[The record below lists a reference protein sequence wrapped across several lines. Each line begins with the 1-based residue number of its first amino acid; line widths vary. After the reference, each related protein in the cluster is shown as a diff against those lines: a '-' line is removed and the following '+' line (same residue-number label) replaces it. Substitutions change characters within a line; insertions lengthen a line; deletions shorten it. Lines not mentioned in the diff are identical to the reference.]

1 MSITD
6 KAPGTTSGIDRA
18 RIEEVLGRT
27 PKGLLINGA
36 WRAAS
41 DGGTFEVENPATGE
55 VIATLASA
63 TRADAAAAM
72 DAAATAQE
80 GWARTSARSRS
91 EILRAAFDL
100 VVERA
105 EDLALLMTLEMGKPF
120 AEALGEV
127 KYGGEFLRW
136 FSEEAV
142 RDYGRYVESPEG
154 NLRMLVTRK
163 PVGPCLLITPWNFP
177 LAMATRKVAPAVAAG
192 CTMVLKPARLTPLT
206 SQYFAALMLEAGI
219 PAGVLNVVSSASAAD
234 VSEPIMA
241 DPRLRKVSFTG
252 STPVGKQLMKAAT
265 DQVLRTSM
273 ELGGNGPLIV
283 FEDADIDKAV
293 AGAMAAK
300 MRNMG
305 EACTAAN
312 RLLVHEDVA
321 EQFVAKLA
329 EQMGALTVGNGV
341 DEGVQVGPLV
351 EAKARDS
358 VEAFVNDAVERGA
371 KVVVGGARIEGPG
384 YFFAP
389 TLLTDVPHDARV
401 VREEIFGP
409 VAPVVTFSTEDEAVA
424 LANATEYGLASYVFT
439 ENISRGL
446 RIGDRIEF
454 GLMGLNVGVISN
466 AAAPFGGVKQSG
478 LGREGGAEGLAE
490 YTTTQ
495 YIGVE
500 NPWGNLP
507 PSGAGTP
514 A

>member
-1 MSITD
+1 MSITE
-6 KAPGTTSGIDRA
+6 KAATAASLQERVSA
-18 RIEEVLGRT
+18 LLAAT
-27 PKGLLINGA
+27 PTGLLIDGV
-36 WRAAS
+36 WRDAS
-41 DGGTFEVENPATGE
+41 DGGTFEVENPATGQ
-55 VIATLASA
+55 VIATMASA

-72 DAAATAQE
+72 DAAANAQQS
-80 GWARTSARSRS
+80 WARTPARERA
-91 EILRAAFDL
+91 EILRRAFDL
-100 VVERA
+100 VQERA
-105 EDLALLMTLEMGKPF
+105 EDLALLMTLEMGKPVT
-120 AEALGEV
+120 EAAGEV

-142 RDYGRYVESPEG
+142 RDYGRYAPTPEG

-206 SQYFAALMLEAGI
+206 SQYFAQIMCEAGI
-219 PAGVLNVVSSASAAD
+219 PAGVLNVVSSKSASD

-265 DQVLRTSM
+265 DNVLRTSM

-293 AGAMAAK
+293 TGAMAAK

-312 RLLVHEDVA
+312 RLLVHQDVA
-321 EQFVAKLA
+321 EEFIAKLA
-329 EQMGALTVGNGV
+329 EKMSALTVGNGV
-341 DEGVQVGPLV
+341 EDGVQVGPLV

-358 VEAFVNDAVERGA
+358 VEAFVEDAVARGA
-371 KVVVGGARIEGPG
+371 RVVVGGSRVDGPG
-384 YFFAP
+384 YFFQP
-389 TLLTDVPHDARV
+389 TLLADVPTDARAV
-401 VREEIFGP
+401 TEEIFGP
-409 VAPVVTFSTEDEAVA
+409 VAPVVTFATEDEAVE

-478 LGREGGAEGLAE
+478 LGREGGAEGIAE
-490 YTTTQ
+490 YTSTQ

-500 NPWGNLP
+500 NPWADLP
-507 PSGAGTP
+507 NPGTGTP

>member
-1 MSITD
+1 MTDRIT
-6 KAPGTTSGIDRA
+6 
-18 RIEEVLGRT
+18 EVLGRT
-27 PKGLLINGA
+27 PTGLLINGQ
-36 WRAAS
+36 WRDAS
-41 DGGTFEVENPATGE
+41 DGSTFEVENPATGQ
-55 VIATLASA
+55 VLATMASA
-63 TRADAAAAM
+63 TRQDSQAAM
-72 DAAATAQE
+72 DAAADAQE
-80 GWARTSARSRS
+80 SWARTPARERS

-100 VVERA
+100 VQERA
-105 EDLALLMTLEMGKPF
+105 EDLALLMTLEMGKPL
-120 AEALGEV
+120 AEAAGEV
-127 KYGGEFLRW
+127 TYGGEFLRW
-136 FSEEAV
+136 FAEEAV
-142 RDYGRYVESPEG
+142 RDYGRYLESPEG
-154 NLRMLVTRK
+154 NLRMLVTHK

-206 SQYFAALMLEAGI
+206 SQYFAALMLEAGL
-219 PAGVLNVVSSASAAD
+219 PAGVLNVVSSASAAA

-265 DQVLRTSM
+265 DNVLRTSM

-312 RLLVHEDVA
+312 RLLVHEDVV
-321 EQFVAKLA
+321 EEFVAKMA
-329 EQMGALTVGNGV
+329 EKMAALTVGNGV
-341 DEGVQVGPLV
+341 EDGVTVGPMV

-358 VEAFVNDAVERGA
+358 VEEFVTDAVQRGA
-371 KVVVGGARIEGPG
+371 KVVVGGSRVDGPG

-389 TLLTDVPHDARV
+389 TLLRDVPRDARAV
-401 VREEIFGP
+401 TEEIFGP
-409 VAPVVTFSTEDEAVA
+409 VAPVVTFADEDEAVA

-478 LGREGGAEGLAE
+478 LGREGGAEGLHE

-500 NPWGNLP
+500 NPWATVPTPGT
-507 PSGAGTP
+507 GTP